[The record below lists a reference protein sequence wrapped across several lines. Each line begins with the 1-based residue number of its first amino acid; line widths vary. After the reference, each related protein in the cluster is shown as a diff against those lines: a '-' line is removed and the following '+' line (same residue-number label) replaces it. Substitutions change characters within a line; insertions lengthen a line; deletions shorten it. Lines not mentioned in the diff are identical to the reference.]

1 MKGVVIFP
9 PPFYFIAF
17 FNFYLYIGGWL
28 NSVKVTLGFLEIA
41 LAFKFLSNADLVM
54 QTHLLERELFIAI
67 WIMIFL
73 LLTMY
78 LLGFLKFAHDSRT

>member
-1 MKGVVIFP
+1 MPKS
-9 PPFYFIAF
+9 
-17 FNFYLYIGGWL
+17 GGWL
-28 NSVKVTLGFLEIA
+28 NSVKVVLGFLELA

-67 WIMIFL
+67 WIVIFA

-78 LLGFLKFAHDSRT
+78 LLGLSITHDSDLVCFCR

>member
-1 MKGVVIFP
+1 M
-9 PPFYFIAF
+9 
-17 FNFYLYIGGWL
+17 
-28 NSVKVTLGFLEIA
+28 KVTLGFLELA

-67 WIMIFL
+67 WIVIFA

-78 LLGFLKFAHDSRT
+78 LLGFLKFAHDSDLKYLSVFQ